1 MGCEKR
7 NKKLFKH
14 IAIGVLILVI
24 IYILVEV
31 FLSGKNIVE
40 GMDNTDMIN
49 YNKDVE
55 AWVFKPGEIETYVKA
70 HHDVIMENK
79 NNEDVE
85 EENFNVKHFISLMG
99 KIKTKIGQGN
109 FQLLQ
114 KAIQNDPNGKFGS
127 LIADQKEAVQESYFA
142 FAEDAMKT
150 LRSLIEDME
159 SRRAKVKTG

>member
-24 IYILVEV
+24 IYIFVEV
-31 FLSGKNIVE
+31 FLTKKNIVE

-79 NNEDVE
+79 NNEDDE
-85 EENFNVKHFISLMG
+85 EDFNATHFISLMS
-99 KIKTKIGQGN
+99 KIQKKIGAKN

-114 KAIQNDPNGKFGS
+114 KAIQNDSNGKFGS
-127 LIADQKEAVQESYFA
+127 FMVDQREAVEESYFA

-159 SRRAKVKTG
+159 SRRAKVKTTG

>member
-24 IYILVEV
+24 IYIFVEV
-31 FLSGKNIVE
+31 FFSGKKIVE

-55 AWVFKPGEIETYVKA
+55 AWVFKPGEIATYVKA

-79 NNEDVE
+79 NNEEVDEGNV
-85 EENFNVKHFISLMG
+85 NVDHFNSLMS
-99 KIKTKIGQGN
+99 KIQTKIGKEN

-114 KAIQNDPNGKFGS
+114 KAIQNDSDGKFGS
-127 LIADQKEAVQESYFA
+127 LIADQRESEKESYFA
-142 FAEDAMKT
+142 FAEDTMKT

-159 SRRAKVKTG
+159 SRRAKVKT